1 MVVLWFSYGF
11 YFGFPM
17 VFLWFSYGFP
27 MVFLWFSY
35 GFSFGFPMVFYCF
48 PMVFLWF
55 SYGFPVVFLWF
66 SYHLCRP
73 REARVAREAPPS
85 ETHRSCDHRKHIQIR
100 IHVYMLITSTTST
113 TSTPSTTST
122 TNDELAD
129 HMKRHNSYI
138 SNLIDT
144 HGRRWP
150 DRWVMQV
157 KSWIDH
163 IHRHPHQTISF
174 NRILIKAASIFI
186 FG

>member
-1 MVVLWFSYGF
+1 VVIIFVGLARRALLERRRLVHW
-11 YFGFPM
+11 
-17 VFLWFSYGFP
+17 
-27 MVFLWFSY
+27 
-35 GFSFGFPMVFYCF
+35 
-48 PMVFLWF
+48 
-55 SYGFPVVFLWF
+55 
-66 SYHLCRP
+66 RP
-73 REARVAREAPPS
+73 RAWRKIGSGCLDDENTNITWCPS